1 MLGQE
6 AVGAGPGPPRW
17 RRAVPLPLEAV
28 GSVQRGQ
35 GWGLRRRGLCA
46 RRLGYVTQA
55 FRSVARRQVPLWA
68 TVLPCA
74 HRHGPSGSA
83 PPPPQLGP
91 SLQVLR
97 PWHGKRC
104 FLTFLMMPAVSAG
117 WQGRRRRE
125 LCGSSRTREA
135 ASLRKGVLPAPGPG
149 EAARSWAPGPG
160 RRPGP
165 PPPAGLP
172 HLVPQ
177 G

>member
-55 FRSVARRQVPLWA
+55 SRSVARRQVPLWA

-74 HRHGPSGSA
+74 HRHGPERQRPSPAAARALPAGPTA
-83 PPPPQLGP
+83 LARQTLLPHFPNDAGGVGGMAGP
-91 SLQVLR
+91 SPQR
-97 PWHGKRC
+97 
-104 FLTFLMMPAVSAG
+104 A
-117 WQGRRRRE
+117 
-125 LCGSSRTREA
+125 
-135 ASLRKGVLPAPGPG
+135 LRK
-149 EAARSWAPGPG
+149 
-160 RRPGP
+160 
-165 PPPAGLP
+165 LP
-172 HLVPQ
+172 HPGGGLA
-177 G
+177 